1 MTYNIKGSYNSK
13 DKNKDSIPSVLF
25 DLSFYEKEQ
34 LLFSFTVIS
43 ENAIRIGEKRF
54 ELENKIDLTYIEK
67 ILEGL
72 EIVK

>member
-13 DKNKDSIPSVLF
+13 DKNKDSIPSGLF

-54 ELENKIDLTYIEK
+54 ELDNKIDLTYIEK